1 LHIFINN
8 KKVTIKLKEMK
19 KAYTYYQPK
28 TQGGKTP
35 NGQGMSYSEEEI

>member
-1 LHIFINN
+1 MHIFIN
-8 KKVTIKLKEMK
+8 KKQFKIKEMNK
-19 KAYTYYQPK
+19 TYTYYQPK